1 MLLVPKSFWFGS
13 AVNQVQIRWIW
24 AGLAV
29 LVSSKSKTTPTIQIF
44 QIFLENFIPQKWKLI
59 SNYSY
64 LFSDLQ
70 PMWMIWLQV
79 RISIIWGWP
88 EPPSLIKQYFR
99 GPTNE
104 ARGHGGQYVLQSFFQ
119 LLRLQVSFSSLL
131 LIKRTCCTMFNM
143 TENSFFSLKKNWV
156 GKICITREKWSIVM
170 KAAKSQK
177 MLSICSHFQKTQM
190 SVIFP
195 TSSFLWNFW

>member
-1 MLLVPKSFWFGS
+1 MKGQRKLKKKTKSFWFGS

-59 SNYSY
+59 SNCSY

-104 ARGHGGQYVLQSFFQ
+104 ARGHGGKQLYWAASMYYKVSSSK

-131 LIKRTCCTMFNM
+131 LIKRTCCTMFNK
-143 TENSFFSLKKNWV
+143 TEKTFFSLKK
-156 GKICITREKWSIVM
+156 I
-170 KAAKSQK
+170 
-177 MLSICSHFQKTQM
+177 
-190 SVIFP
+190 
-195 TSSFLWNFW
+195 